1 MKLLTALST
10 IALLCA
16 APASAQADLSG
27 FWAADFAPPPPA
39 QRDKSL
45 IGKLPAGTVVIE
57 DTGVAEFERGDYGG
71 LKLTPA
77 ALEHAAKWRPED
89 DLTVQRACAVQSVV
103 YAVQGPFPFEILQT
117 RDVIV
122 FKYEYFD
129 QVRTIFMDGRAHPPA
144 DAPRS
149 KMGFSTGRWEG
160 DELVVET
167 SHIMAG
173 TITNNGLDHS
183 DDLRMVERF
192 KITPDGKLSST
203 QWFSDKAVLET
214 DGARYITWS
223 KRPGQYVFPYDCD
236 PSFALE
242 YQEHILTPK
251 D

>member
-1 MKLLTALST
+1 MRGVLR
-10 IALLCA
+10 ALLPAALLASA
-16 APASAQADLSG
+16 APVAAQADLSG
-27 FWAADFAPPPPA
+27 FWASDFQPAP
-39 QRDKSL
+39 RDQAL
-45 IGKLPAGTVVIE
+45 LDKLPKDAVLIE
-57 DTGVAEFERGDYGG
+57 DTGVPEYKQGEYGG
-71 LKLTPA
+71 LKLTPEA
-77 ALEHAAKWRPED
+77 AAYAAKWKPEQ
-89 DLTVQRACAVQSVV
+89 DLTLQRACMVQSVV
-103 YAVQGPFPFEILQT
+103 YSIQGPFPFEILQT

-122 FKYEYFD
+122 FRYEYFD

-183 DDLRMVERF
+183 DDVRMVERY
-192 KITPDGKLSST
+192 KLTGDGKLAAT
-203 QWFSDKAVLET
+203 QWFSDPATLET
-214 DGARYITWS
+214 DGARYITWT

-242 YQEHILTPK
+242 YQQNVVGSSG